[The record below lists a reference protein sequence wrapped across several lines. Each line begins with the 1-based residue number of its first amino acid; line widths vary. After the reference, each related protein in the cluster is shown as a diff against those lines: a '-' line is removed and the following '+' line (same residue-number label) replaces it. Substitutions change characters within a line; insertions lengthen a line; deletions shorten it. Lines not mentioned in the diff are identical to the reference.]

1 MKYIQNIEC
10 GNIFPYTSEGMREA
24 MDEAMELYDLD
35 DFTNACEFW
44 EYYEI
49 IEAWE
54 NHASIKK
61 IKKVEKRAWQNVRLV
76 IQ

>member
-10 GNIFPYTSEGMREA
+10 GNIFPYTRKG
-24 MDEAMELYDLD
+24 MDEAMAEAAELYDLD

-61 IKKVEKRAWQNVRLV
+61 KKKK
-76 IQ
+76 

>member
-10 GNIFPYTSEGMREA
+10 GNIFPYTREG
-24 MDEAMELYDLD
+24 MDEAMAEAAELYDLD

-49 IEAWE
+49 IEA
-54 NHASIKK
+54 
-61 IKKVEKRAWQNVRLV
+61 
-76 IQ
+76 

>member
-1 MKYIQNIEC
+1 MKKMKLIQNIQC
-10 GNIFPYTSEGMREA
+10 GNIVPYTREGMREA

-49 IEAWE
+49 IEA
-54 NHASIKK
+54 
-61 IKKVEKRAWQNVRLV
+61 
-76 IQ
+76 

>member
-1 MKYIQNIEC
+1 
-10 GNIFPYTSEGMREA
+10 

-49 IEAWE
+49 IEA
-54 NHASIKK
+54 
-61 IKKVEKRAWQNVRLV
+61 
-76 IQ
+76 